1 MSESLPEPV
10 ESLSPW
16 SDFCLREVE
25 PLRVGGDGEPNYLIE
40 GDNLAA
46 LMLLQGTHE
55 GTFDLIYID
64 PPHNTRSRALT
75 YSDDFTRA
83 GDAFPHA
90 RWLAFMERRLRL
102 ARNLMSGGGSIFISI
117 DDREAAVL
125 KLLCDELFG
134 ERNFVANIVWEKKAH
149 AQNDA
154 RWLSVNH
161 ESILVCA
168 KGKRTWRPNLLS
180 RTAKMDAG
188 CCNPDDDPR
197 GAWRDDNL
205 LVKTYSP
212 AGDYPIELP
221 SGRAVSPPKG
231 LCWRASEARFRELVA
246 DGRIWFGPSGN
257 NVPRLKRFLSEVRP
271 GAVCKTVWR
280 KDEVGDTGEG
290 TRELKRLF
298 DGDVVFTS
306 PKPVRLIRRIVDLA
320 TKPDSLVLDFFAGSG
335 TTGQAVM
342 EHNVAHSG
350 SRRFVLVTSNENGI
364 CRDVAYE
371 RCRRAIEPRGS
382 PRASATC
389 AWKRR
394 GPFAVFD
401 EERIGMKRPYGEDAH
416 TPFSR
421 SMCRQL
427 GLVDPQCILHNGHVL
442 GVARRRPR
450 RRRRHVAAG
459 HGGARLLHDPLAL
472 AAAALEV

>member
-1 MSESLPEPV
+1 
-10 ESLSPW
+10 
-16 SDFCLREVE
+16 
-25 PLRVGGDGEPNYLIE
+25 
-40 GDNLAA
+40 
-46 LMLLQGTHE
+46 MLLQRTHE
-55 GTFDLIYID
+55 GAFDLIYID
-64 PPHNTRSRALT
+64 PPHNTRNKALT
-75 YSDDFTRA
+75 YSDAFTRA
-83 GDAFPHA
+83 GDAFSHA
-90 RWLAFMERRLRL
+90 RWLSFMERRLRPT
-102 ARNLMSGGGSIFISI
+102 RDLMSDSGSIFISI

-161 ESILVCA
+161 GSILVYA
-168 KGKRTWRPNLLS
+168 KDKRTWRPNLLPP
-180 RTAKMDAG
+180 RTAEMDAG
-188 CCNPDDDPR
+188 NRNIDGDPR

-212 AGDYPIELP
+212 AGDYPIELL

-246 DGRIWFGPSGN
+246 DGRIRFGPSGN
-257 NVPRLKRFLSEVRP
+257 NVPRLKRFLPEVRP

-290 TRELKRLF
+290 TRDLKTLF

-306 PKPVRLIRRIVDLA
+306 PKPVRLIKRIVDLA

-342 EHNVAHSG
+342 ERNAAHFG

-371 RCRRAIEPRGS
+371 RCRKAIERQGLPESLRYLRVEDGAGPSPFLTRGES
-382 PRASATC
+382 
-389 AWKRR
+389 
-394 GPFAVFD
+394 G
-401 EERIGMKRPYGEDAH
+401 
-416 TPFSR
+416 
-421 SMCRQL
+421 
-427 GLVDPQCILHNGHVL
+427 
-442 GVARRRPR
+442 
-450 RRRRHVAAG
+450 
-459 HGGARLLHDPLAL
+459 
-472 AAAALEV
+472 

>member
-1 MSESLPEPV
+1 MFESLPEPV
-10 ESLSPW
+10 ESLLSW
-16 SDFCLREVE
+16 SDFRLREVE
-25 PLRVGGDGEPNYLIE
+25 PLRVGDDGESSPNYLIE

-46 LMLLQGTHE
+46 LMLLQRTHE
-55 GTFDLIYID
+55 GAFDLIYID
-64 PPHNTRSRALT
+64 PPHNTRNKALT
-75 YSDDFTRA
+75 YSDVFTRA
-83 GDAFPHA
+83 GYAFPHA

-102 ARNLMSGGGSIFISI
+102 ACNLMSGGGSIFISI
-117 DDREAAVL
+117 DDREAAAL
-125 KLLCDELFG
+125 RLLCDELLG
-134 ERNFVANIVWEKKAH
+134 ERNI
-149 AQNDA
+149 D
-154 RWLSVNH
+154 
-161 ESILVCA
+161 
-168 KGKRTWRPNLLS
+168 G
-180 RTAKMDAG
+180 
-188 CCNPDDDPR
+188 DPR

-205 LVKTYSP
+205 LAKTYSP

-221 SGRAVSPPKG
+221 SGRVVSPPKG
-231 LCWRASEARFRELVA
+231 LCWRVSEARLRELVA

-290 TRELKRLF
+290 TRDLKRLF

-306 PKPVRLIRRIVDLA
+306 PKPVRLIKRIVDLA
-320 TKPDSLVLDFFAGSG
+320 TKPDSLVLDFFAGSS

-389 AWKRR
+389 AWKTARALRR
-394 GPFAVFD
+394 F
-401 EERIGMKRPYGEDAH
+401 
-416 TPFSR
+416 
-421 SMCRQL
+421 
-427 GLVDPQCILHNGHVL
+427 
-442 GVARRRPR
+442 
-450 RRRRHVAAG
+450 
-459 HGGARLLHDPLAL
+459 
-472 AAAALEV
+472 

>member
-1 MSESLPEPV
+1 MPSFPTIKPGDPQGLVFESPPEPV

-16 SDFCLREVE
+16 SDFCLREIE
-25 PLRVGGDGEPNYLIE
+25 SLRVGDDGESMPNYLIE

-46 LMLLQGTHE
+46 LMLLQGTH
-55 GTFDLIYID
+55 GGAFDLVYID

-90 RWLAFMERRLRL
+90 RWLSFMERRLRF
-102 ARNLMSGGGSIFISI
+102 ARGLMSDMGSIFISI
-117 DDREAAVL
+117 GDREAAPL
-125 KLLCDELFG
+125 RLLCDELFG

-154 RWLSVNH
+154 RWLSANH
-161 ESILVCA
+161 EYILVYA
-168 KGKRTWRPNLLS
+168 KDKRIWRPNLLP
-180 RTAKMDAG
+180 RTAEMDAG
-188 CCNPDDDPR
+188 YRNIDGDPR

-205 LVKTYSP
+205 LAKTYSP

-221 SGRAVSPPKG
+221 SGRVVSPPKG
-231 LCWRASEARFRELVA
+231 LCWRVSEARLRELVA
-246 DGRIWFGPSGN
+246 DGRIRFGPSGN
-257 NVPRLKRFLSEVRP
+257 NVPRLKRFLPEVRP

-290 TRELKRLF
+290 TRNLKTLF

-306 PKPVRLIRRIVDLA
+306 PKPVRLIKRIVDLA

-342 EHNVAHSG
+342 ERNAAHFG

-371 RCRRAIEPRGS
+371 RCRRAIERQGLPESLRYLRVEDGAGPSPFLTRGES
-382 PRASATC
+382 
-389 AWKRR
+389 
-394 GPFAVFD
+394 G
-401 EERIGMKRPYGEDAH
+401 
-416 TPFSR
+416 
-421 SMCRQL
+421 
-427 GLVDPQCILHNGHVL
+427 
-442 GVARRRPR
+442 
-450 RRRRHVAAG
+450 
-459 HGGARLLHDPLAL
+459 
-472 AAAALEV
+472 

>member
-1 MSESLPEPV
+1 MPSFPTIKPGDPQRLVFESPPEPV

-16 SDFCLREVE
+16 SDYCLREIE
-25 PLRVGGDGEPNYLIE
+25 PLRVESDGESSPNYLIE

-55 GTFDLIYID
+55 GAFDLIYID
-64 PPHNTRSRALT
+64 PPHNTRNKKLT
-75 YSDDFTRA
+75 YADSFA
-83 GDAFPHA
+83 WIGDAFSHA
-90 RWLAFMERRLRL
+90 RWLSFMERRLRL
-102 ARNLMSGGGSIFISI
+102 VRDLMSGSGSIFISI

-134 ERNFVANIVWEKKAH
+134 ERNFVASVVWEKKAH

-161 ESILVCA
+161 ESVLVYA
-168 KGKRTWRPNLLS
+168 KDKRTWRPNLLP
-180 RTAKMDAG
+180 RTAEMDAG
-188 CCNPDDDPR
+188 YRNIDGDPR

-205 LVKTYSP
+205 LAKTYSP

-221 SGRAVSPPKG
+221 SGRVVSPPEG
-231 LCWRASEARFRELVA
+231 LCWRVSEARFRELVA

-290 TRELKRLF
+290 TRDLKRLF

-306 PKPVRLIRRIVDLA
+306 PKPVRLIGRIVDLA

-342 EHNVAHSG
+342 EHNAAHSG

-371 RCRRAIEPRGS
+371 RCRRVIERQGLPESLRYLRVEDG
-382 PRASATC
+382 A
-389 AWKRR
+389 
-394 GPFAVFD
+394 GPS
-401 EERIGMKRPYGEDAH
+401 
-416 TPFSR
+416 PFSTR
-421 SMCRQL
+421 GES
-427 GLVDPQCILHNGHVL
+427 G
-442 GVARRRPR
+442 
-450 RRRRHVAAG
+450 
-459 HGGARLLHDPLAL
+459 
-472 AAAALEV
+472 

>member
-1 MSESLPEPV
+1 MPSFPEIKPGDPQGLVFESPSEPV
-10 ESLSPW
+10 ESLLPW
-16 SDFCLREVE
+16 FDFRLREVE
-25 PLRVGGDGEPNYLIE
+25 LLRVGDDGESSPNYLIE

-55 GTFDLIYID
+55 GAFDLIYID
-64 PPHNTRSRALT
+64 PPHNTRNKKLT
-75 YSDDFTRA
+75 YADSFA
-83 GDAFPHA
+83 WIGDAFPHA

-117 DDREAAVL
+117 DDREAAAL
-125 KLLCDELFG
+125 RLLCDELLG
-134 ERNFVANIVWEKKAH
+134 ERNFVASIVWEKKAH

-161 ESILVCA
+161 ESILVYA
-168 KGKRTWRPNLLS
+168 KDKRTWRPNLLP
-180 RTAKMDAG
+180 RTAEMNAG
-188 CCNPDDDPR
+188 YRNIDGDPR

-205 LVKTYSP
+205 LAKTYSP

-221 SGRAVSPPKG
+221 SGRVVSPPKG
-231 LCWRASEARFRELVA
+231 LCWRVSEARFRELVA

-290 TRELKRLF
+290 TRDLKRLF

-306 PKPVRLIRRIVDLA
+306 PKPVRLIKRIVDLA

-371 RCRRAIEPRGS
+371 RCRRIIERQGLPESLRYLRVEDG
-382 PRASATC
+382 A
-389 AWKRR
+389 
-394 GPFAVFD
+394 GPS
-401 EERIGMKRPYGEDAH
+401 
-416 TPFSR
+416 PFSTR
-421 SMCRQL
+421 GES
-427 GLVDPQCILHNGHVL
+427 G
-442 GVARRRPR
+442 
-450 RRRRHVAAG
+450 
-459 HGGARLLHDPLAL
+459 
-472 AAAALEV
+472 